1 MLPWIVGA
9 VVVATLS
16 SVLSERE
23 KKEKNKRKR
32 KLQKQHDIYSN
43 SFQKKS
49 AKQYGE
55 KQKILFS
62 QIKNEQAKLKKER
75 KQLFNVLNRLARTS
89 KEYRMVENQIFQL
102 SHLIEKKQSDA
113 NKVRGNKCIY

>member
-1 MLPWIVGA
+1 MLPWIIGA

-23 KKEKNKRKR
+23 TDEKKKRKK
-32 KLQKQHDIYSN
+32 KLQKQHDSYGKSI
-43 SFQKKS
+43 QKKS
-49 AKQYGE
+49 TKQYRE

-62 QIKNEQAKLKKER
+62 QIKEEQTNLKKER
-75 KQLFNVLNRLARTS
+75 KQLFNVLNRLNGTS
-89 KEYRMVENQIFQL
+89 KEYRMVENQISQL

-113 NKVRGNKCIY
+113 NRVKRAS